1 MAATVFKEITLLKKF
16 EAREPLLH
24 IAFWVIYLLF
34 PFLKSVGRDTPYHVY
49 SELNDLFF
57 GMIVFYISY
66 LLFFPSNKKLRNTAL
81 LFILYCAVGYLNLN
95 VHNWLFKGTHEESFL
110 SYYAISYISTYIILS
125 LFAYVLYSIKES
137 YKKQAALEDAYR
149 KKQQAELSGLKSQ
162 INPHFLFNTL
172 NTIYSSAL
180 KKDQK
185 TAEMIL
191 KLSDNFRYFLHEGQ
205 NEYVSLKKE
214 IAHLKDYISLQEER
228 LTSKLNIEFSTDIDN
243 YKQEI
248 APLLLISFVENA
260 FKYTSLLRSS
270 QHLIKIRITLKD
282 NAFTFYCENPF
293 NENAEKD
300 IDANWK
306 ESGIGIANTKKRL
319 EYLYPNNHE
328 LHTENLNK
336 LFIVTLNIQ
345 L

>member
-16 EAREPLLH
+16 EARESLFH
-24 IAFWVIYLLF
+24 VGFWLIFLLF
-34 PFLKSVGRDTPYHVY
+34 PFLKSVGRETPYHFY

-57 GMIVFYISY
+57 GMVVFYVSY
-66 LLFFPSNKKLRNTAL
+66 LFFFPSKKKLRNTLL
-81 LFILYCAVGYLNLN
+81 LFILFCTVGYLNLKI
-95 VHNWLFKGTHEESFL
+95 HNWLFKGTHSASFL
-110 SYYAISYISTYIILS
+110 SYYAIGYISTYTILS
-125 LFAYVLYSIKES
+125 LFAYVLYSIKEL
-137 YKKQAALEDAYR
+137 YRKQAALEDANK
-149 KKQQAELSGLKSQ
+149 KKQHAELSGLKSQ

-180 KKDQK
+180 KKDDK

-191 KLSDNFRYFLHEGQ
+191 KLSDSFRYVLHEGK

-214 IAHLKDYISLQEER
+214 IEHLKDYVSLQEER
-228 LTSKLNIEFSTDIDN
+228 LSSKLNIEFSTDIDN
-243 YKQEI
+243 YKQDI

-260 FKYTSLLRSS
+260 FKYTSLLRGS

-282 NAFTFYCENPF
+282 NAFSFYCENPF

-319 EYLYPNNHE
+319 EYLYLNNHQ
-328 LHTENLNK
+328 LHTENLHN
-336 LFIVTLNIQ
+336 LFKVTLNIQ

>member
-1 MAATVFKEITLLKKF
+1 MTIIVFKEIALLKKF
-16 EAREPLLH
+16 KAREPLLH
-24 IAFWVIYLLF
+24 VGFWIIYLLF
-34 PFLKSVGRDTPYHVY
+34 PFLKSVGRNTPYHFN

-57 GMIVFYISY
+57 GMVVFYVSY
-66 LLFFPSNKKLRNTAL
+66 LLFFPSKKKLRNAVL
-81 LFILYCAVGYLNLN
+81 LFVLFCAVGYFNLK

-110 SYYAISYISTYIILS
+110 SYYAIGYISTYTILS
-125 LFAYVLYSIKES
+125 LFAYMLYSIKES
-137 YKKQAALEDAYR
+137 YKKQAALEDANR

-180 KKDQK
+180 KKDDK

-191 KLSDNFRYFLHEGQ
+191 KLSDNFRYVLHEGQ

-214 IAHLKDYISLQEER
+214 ITHLKDYISLQEER
-228 LTSKLNIEFSTDIDN
+228 LSDKINIDFSVNIDN
-243 YKQEI
+243 YEQDI

-260 FKYTSLLRSS
+260 FKYTSLLRGS
-270 QHLIKIRITLKD
+270 QHLIKIKIILKD

-300 IDANWK
+300 IDTNWK

-319 EYLYPNNHE
+319 EYLYPNNHQ
-328 LHTENLNK
+328 LHTIDGNR
-336 LFIVTLNIQ
+336 LFKVTLNIQ